1 MIILNLAIFT
11 QMWIFILGLFFY
23 SKLTPHKARLNNQYL
38 KYYNFFDRIF
48 GSVSRALS
56 GIFAPLQVGTGVA
69 IDVTQFIILILLLL
83 IIQL

>member
-1 MIILNLAIFT
+1 MLSTILHIAA
-11 QMWIFILGLFFY
+11 WIFILGLFFY